1 MPFKRSSQVG
11 QQMKRDLSEIIAGQL
26 KDPRL
31 GFVTV
36 TDVELDDDLRYAKVF
51 ISIYGDLDKQ
61 KQTLKGLKS
70 AKGYI
75 RRELGQ
81 RLQLRNCPDFDFRID
96 ESIAQGDKIDHLL
109 NQLAQEKKPDADQ

>member
-11 QQMKRDLSEIIAGQL
+11 QQMKRELSEIIAGQL

-36 TDVELDDDLRYAKVF
+36 TDVELADDLRFAKVF
-51 ISIYGDLDKQ
+51 ISILGDPDKQ
-61 KQTLKGLKS
+61 KETMKGLKS

-96 ESIAQGDKIDHLL
+96 GSIAEGDKIDRLL
-109 NQLAQEKKPDADQ
+109 NQIAQEKKPDGDQ

>member
-11 QQMKRDLSEIIAGQL
+11 QQMKRELSGIIASQL

-36 TDVELDDDLRYAKVF
+36 TDVELADDLRYAKVF
-51 ISIYGDLDKQ
+51 ISIYGDPDKQ

-109 NQLAQEKKPDADQ
+109 NQISKEKKPDADQ

>member
-11 QQMKRDLSEIIAGQL
+11 QQMKRELSGIIASQL

-31 GFVTV
+31 GFVTI
-36 TDVELDDDLRYAKVF
+36 TDVELADDLRYAKVF
-51 ISIYGDLDKQ
+51 ISIYGDQAKQ
-61 KQTLKGLKS
+61 KQTLNGLKS

-109 NQLAQEKKPDADQ
+109 NQIAKEKKPDADQ